1 MTRKK
6 SRKEFRADVEA
17 RRRARQSGAQP
28 PAEKVVPDR
37 RRKPVRHKKKWLE
50 TESL

>member
-1 MTRKK
+1 VRKK
-6 SRKEFRADVEA
+6 RPEFRAEKEA
-17 RRRARQSGAQP
+17 RRRARRVASQP

-50 TESL
+50 TELE